1 MVVFKMLHTLI
12 HFVALTKP
20 SNLLLR
26 GKRGITRFCP
36 AKEGELYHSYWQ
48 WGKYEGDKFLM
59 PSFTCSCFFF
69 SSSKGGPRCQLPG
82 YIIIH
87 CCLRKTKTFAKLL
100 SGEKKFD
107 QILLLCR
114 PPASI
119 GS

>member
-59 PSFTCSCFFF
+59 PSFTCSCF
-69 SSSKGGPRCQLPG
+69 SSPVPKGDQDVNFQDILL
-82 YIIIH
+82 YTAVSE
-87 CCLRKTKTFAKLL
+87 KQKLL
-100 SGEKKFD
+100 
-107 QILLLCR
+107 QNC
-114 PPASI
+114 
-119 GS
+119 

>member
-48 WGKYEGDKFLM
+48 WGKYEGVPDAFLYLQL
-59 PSFTCSCFFF
+59 FFLLQF
-69 SSSKGGPRCQLPG
+69 QRG
-82 YIIIH
+82 
-87 CCLRKTKTFAKLL
+87 TKMSTSRIYYHTLL
-100 SGEKKFD
+100 SPKNKNFCKIAKRRKE
-107 QILLLCR
+107 I
-114 PPASI
+114 
-119 GS
+119 